1 MYITNIPYV
10 PVCMYLLYYLY
21 ILYYTTDEL
30 AVTRKLLNE
39 VIESKNIAEKA
50 QIQLQ
55 TYNNTLTYLS
65 YENICINI
73 KDSHFTYN
81 VCLLGKITQIDD
93 ESPEKRSVTLGTF
106 RSIEEE
112 KSVEKSVEND
122 SSGSSSGKGGGGGK
136 GGHVLI
142 YKDGTPCYNFG
153 ARSAEVHVICG
164 VENKLLSAR
173 EPSTCFYTLEMTS
186 PAACSHDPAPL

>member
-1 MYITNIPYV
+1 MS
-10 PVCMYLLYYLY
+10 
-21 ILYYTTDEL
+21 
-30 AVTRKLLNE
+30 E

-50 QIQLQ
+50 QIQLN

-81 VCLLGKITQIDD
+81 VCILGKITQIDE

-106 RSIEEE
+106 RSIGEE
-112 KSVEKSVEND
+112 KSVEKSVENT
-122 SSGSSSGKGGGGGK
+122 GGIGGGEGGG

-142 YKDGTPCYNFG
+142 YKDGTHCYNFG

-186 PAACSHDPAPL
+186 PAACTHDPAPL